1 MARNAHPELTQER
14 IIEAAT
20 ELFTSQGYD
29 KTSMQDIINATGG
42 LSKGAV
48 YHHFR
53 SKEDLFDAVADRL
66 MNTMSETTGKNH
78 ARSKQGTALEQLQL
92 LFSPKRA
99 QKRLEAANLMFRK
112 FNPKANPKMIGMEFT
127 ALVDERDDFVD
138 LITQGNQDGSMHV
151 NQVEQAAEILRLL
164 ANMWL
169 LPFFRRGTQTE
180 LRTRAAC
187 FFSIMRGLGIP
198 CRTRDSPTYWPPS
211 APMPR
216 ATARKRLK
224 TKAADEPAR
233 SRPNLKHGPLQ
244 GQGAADT
251 AVHCSSD
258 D

>member
-66 MNTMSETTGKNH
+66 MNTMSEETSKTN
-78 ARSKQGTALEQLQL
+78 ARSKQGTALEQLQS
-92 LFSPKRA
+92 LFSPERA
-99 QKRLEAANLMFRK
+99 RKRLKAADLMFRK

-127 ALVDERDDFVD
+127 ALVDERSDFVG
-138 LITQGNQDGSMHV
+138 LIKEGNRDGSMHV
-151 NQVEQAAEILRLL
+151 DHIEQTAEIFRLL

-187 FFSIMRGLGIP
+187 FFSVMQGLGIP
-198 CRTRDSPTYWPPS
+198 LED
-211 APMPR
+211 
-216 ATARKRLK
+216 
-224 TKAADEPAR
+224 
-233 SRPNLKHGPLQ
+233 Q
-244 GQGAADT
+244 GFSDLLASFGTDAQGEAGI
-251 AVHCSSD
+251 
-258 D
+258 

>member
-1 MARNAHPELTQER
+1 MILNPDGRLPQPINDNSSQRPEKKTIMARNAHPELTQER
-14 IIEAAT
+14 IIQAAT
-20 ELFTSQGYD
+20 ELFTP
-29 KTSMQDIINATGG
+29 
-42 LSKGAV
+42 
-48 YHHFR
+48 R
-53 SKEDLFDAVADRL
+53 R
-66 MNTMSETTGKNH
+66 
-78 ARSKQGTALEQLQL
+78 AR
-92 LFSPKRA
+92 
-99 QKRLEAANLMFRK
+99 KRLEAADLMFSK
-112 FNPKANPKMIGMEFT
+112 FNPKANPKMIGMEFI
-127 ALVDERDDFVD
+127 ALVDERDDFIN
-138 LITQGNQDGSMHV
+138 LFNQGNQDGSLHV
-151 NQVEQAAEILRLL
+151 DHVEQTAEIFHLL
-164 ANMWL
+164 TNMWL

>member
-29 KTSMQDIINATGG
+29 KTSMQDIIDATDG

-66 MNTMSETTGKNH
+66 MNTMSEETNKAH
-78 ARSKQGTALEQLQL
+78 AGSKQGTALEQLQS
-92 LFSPKRA
+92 LFSPERA
-99 QKRLEAANLMFRK
+99 RKRLEAADLMFRK

-127 ALVDERDDFVD
+127 ALVDERSDFVG
-138 LITQGNQDGSMHV
+138 LIKEGNRDGSMHV
-151 NQVEQAAEILRLL
+151 DHIEQTAEIFRLL

-187 FFSIMRGLGIP
+187 FFSVMQGLGIP
-198 CRTRDSPTYWPPS
+198 LED
-211 APMPR
+211 
-216 ATARKRLK
+216 
-224 TKAADEPAR
+224 
-233 SRPNLKHGPLQ
+233 Q
-244 GQGAADT
+244 GFSDLLASFGTDAQGEAGI
-251 AVHCSSD
+251 
-258 D
+258 

>member
-14 IIEAAT
+14 IIKAAT

-78 ARSKQGTALEQLQL
+78 ARSKQGTALEQLQS

-127 ALVDERDDFVD
+127 SLVDERDDFVD

-169 LPFFRRGTQTE
+169 LPFFRQGTQAE

-187 FFSIMRGLGIP
+187 FFTIMQSLGIP
-198 CRTRDSPTYWPPS
+198 LQDRGFSDLLASFGTDT
-211 APMPR
+211 
-216 ATARKRLK
+216 KGNNKGK
-224 TKAADEPAR
+224 TE
-233 SRPNLKHGPLQ
+233 SEG
-244 GQGAADT
+244 
-251 AVHCSSD
+251 SI
-258 D
+258 

>member
-66 MNTMSETTGKNH
+66 MNTMSEETSKTNAG
-78 ARSKQGTALEQLQL
+78 SKQGTALEQLQS
-92 LFSPKRA
+92 LFSPERARKRM
-99 QKRLEAANLMFRK
+99 QAADLMFRK

-127 ALVDERDDFVD
+127 ALVDERSDFVG
-138 LITQGNQDGSMHV
+138 LIKEGNRDGSMHV
-151 NQVEQAAEILRLL
+151 DHIEQTAEIFRLL

-187 FFSIMRGLGIP
+187 FFSVMQGLGIP
-198 CRTRDSPTYWPPS
+198 LED
-211 APMPR
+211 
-216 ATARKRLK
+216 
-224 TKAADEPAR
+224 
-233 SRPNLKHGPLQ
+233 Q
-244 GQGAADT
+244 GFSDLLASFGTDAQGEAGI
-251 AVHCSSD
+251 
-258 D
+258 

>member
-14 IIEAAT
+14 IIKAAT
-20 ELFTSQGYD
+20 ELFTRQGYD
-29 KTSMQDIINATGG
+29 KTSMQDIIDATGG

-66 MNTMSETTGKNH
+66 MKAMSETTGKNH
-78 ARSKQGTALEQLQL
+78 ARSKQGTALEQLQS

-169 LPFFRRGTQTE
+169 LPFFRQSTQAE

-187 FFSIMRGLGIP
+187 FFTIMQSLGIP
-198 CRTRDSPTYWPPS
+198 LQDQGFSDLLASFGTDAKSNDHE
-211 APMPR
+211 
-216 ATARKRLK
+216 K
-224 TKAADEPAR
+224 TESEVAI
-233 SRPNLKHGPLQ
+233 
-244 GQGAADT
+244 
-251 AVHCSSD
+251 
-258 D
+258 

>member
-66 MNTMSETTGKNH
+66 MNTMSETSGKTQT
-78 ARSKQGTALEQLQL
+78 RSKQGTALEQLQS
-92 LFSPKRA
+92 LFSPERA

-138 LITQGNQDGSMHV
+138 LIIQGNQDGSMHV

-187 FFSIMRGLGIP
+187 FFTIMQSLGIP
-198 CRTRDSPTYWPPS
+198 LQDQGFSDLLASFGTDT
-211 APMPR
+211 
-216 ATARKRLK
+216 KGNNKEK
-224 TKAADEPAR
+224 TESEG
-233 SRPNLKHGPLQ
+233 SR
-244 GQGAADT
+244 
-251 AVHCSSD
+251 
-258 D
+258 